1 MLMLKEPMRL
11 KSLLGITYNDAFSD
25 KIRANYEFMTAMITK
40 EELLHLL
47 LGEPEQAEQ
56 KSSVTMIV
64 ENTAVVNQNEIIIE
78 LINQVLN
85 RILMIG
91 ESGITYQDNVY
102 IECVLRKLG
111 ITDIHTFLERIRNR
125 KEEYFLKN
133 HLLKKYEQEKNF
145 LKICKLTE
153 NRNPKNQTNID
164 KMLAESLEKKEE
176 NYLYEKVIQRLCTME
191 IYQIV
196 SQWNYTQGAGQ
207 KILFHN
213 ELALSEQQ
221 ENVLN
226 MRLTQEKREYVYPH
240 CQMDFISSNLYE
252 TELPDNI
259 FSGKENI
266 AVEENNVSVMA
277 DNISVTREK
286 VFTYLLEAA
295 LFSLVKSVCLA
306 AVFRQVY
313 GKKENYWFEMGFEIC
328 NIVKNT
334 LNRCQWQ
341 YQNQQILNT
350 GDIQKFLEQQN
361 YLYRYELNVLQRLTE
376 NKEGIK
382 GLLIYKENI
391 KEKELKNSLE
401 QNSLSENKL
410 EQNYLEQSN
419 LNQDNLEQN
428 VLNENWLEQNNFKQ
442 NDLNQNKEERSSLD
456 NKEITLKLKEILN
469 GKNIEAIRSAERW
482 KKVIESFRA
491 ADKEN
496 YKEKESTEKELERK
510 EQQTEKKQIEKW
522 QVEKELVEKILGE
535 KEQIE
540 KKQKGIQ
547 ERKDEWK
554 KKVHETE
561 NEKSQEKWYTENKKT
576 IFDLYFE
583 TQRIGMAENYL
594 GKYFRI
600 SGKQS
605 KEIEE
610 SLAIFEKLPIPVS
623 KLIEEIFLKGTK
635 NREQFYQSWQKQDI
649 EYFSENQFEEES
661 KQNKWN
667 NNGTENNFSQ
677 NNIIFPQIIQT
688 TENKLREDKQR
699 KDNLEVTIEKRIN
712 ERTAEEKQIQI
723 EKRTNEKIE
732 KEKLKIEELQRKHIK
747 EKQED
752 EKVEKEKIQ
761 REKTEKE
768 QNQIEKKN
776 KEQLWKE
783 KKNKRE
789 DLQREK
795 LKIETKKIQRENQ
808 KKEKMQIDKSE
819 KEKLQIEKFEKEEL
833 QKEDTTEKI
842 QDIFNEL
849 TVQNRIAYK
858 QKEDLNISE
867 QNNLFFNTESNLE
880 EQPSILENQDS
891 YEIYKNQAT
900 IIEKPLLVTENQNL
914 YEISENQTNI
924 IENQKNTEYVSTA
937 LHNVKLNEKEI
948 SEKNIKEIQQVFHE
962 LNLPAHQMDY
972 KESTADT
979 QSLNNSVSFV
989 KTQSESAVNQSVLKS
1004 QNHSQVSEIL
1014 TDVVEQRIM
1023 NQDNTD
1029 MHNPNQ
1035 IKKEI
1040 QKQTDEEIVS
1050 KNVQGQ
1056 AAEMTEKMLEED
1068 LVLEHMSVIET
1079 EKGIQKEI
1087 QKEAEKDTQKE
1098 VIQQIFHEIETEIL
1112 SDTQKNA
1119 QNLQKDENY
1128 FYKTKA
1134 AEIIYHQIRS
1144 DMPEPEDL
1152 NLNENITGNA
1162 NKTIT
1167 VTEKILSQNKIKIS
1181 KPLVTDQSQTKTNIN
1196 QINEAV
1202 QVIQSNIQKHINQIT
1217 EQVYQK
1223 IEKKLQNERRR
1234 RGL

>member
-11 KSLLGITYNDAFSD
+11 KSLLGITYNNAFSD

-47 LGEPEQAEQ
+47 LVEPEQAEQ

-91 ESGITYQDNVY
+91 EAGITYQDNVY
-102 IECVLRKLG
+102 IGCVLRKLG
-111 ITDIHTFLERIRNR
+111 IADIHTFLERIQNR
-125 KEEYFLKN
+125 KEEYVLKN
-133 HLLKKYEQEKNF
+133 QLLKKYEQEKNF
-145 LKICKLTE
+145 LKICRFTE

-286 VFTYLLEAA
+286 VFTHLLEAA
-295 LFSLVKSVCLA
+295 LFSLVKSVSLA

-341 YQNQQILNT
+341 YQNQQLLNA

-361 YLYRYELNVLQRLTE
+361 YLYRYELDVLQRLTE

-382 GLLIYKENI
+382 GLLIYKENT

-419 LNQDNLEQN
+419 LNEDNLEQN
-428 VLNENWLEQNNFKQ
+428 VLSENRLEQNSLNENWLKQNVLNENRLEKNGLNENWLEQNNFKQ

-469 GKNIEAIRSAERW
+469 GKNIEAIRSAEKW
-482 KKVIESFRA
+482 KEKIESFRA

-522 QVEKELVEKILGE
+522 QVEKEQVEKILGE

-540 KKQKGIQ
+540 KKQKEIQ
-547 ERKDEWK
+547 EGKDEWK

-583 TQRIGMAENYL
+583 IQRIGMAENYL

-610 SLAIFEKLPIPVS
+610 SLAVFEKLPIPVS

-688 TENKLREDKQR
+688 TENKLQEDKQR
-699 KDNLEVTIEKRIN
+699 KDNLKINIEKRI
-712 ERTAEEKQIQI
+712 TKKI
-723 EKRTNEKIE
+723 IE
-732 KEKLKIEELQRKHIK
+732 KEQ
-747 EKQED
+747 
-752 EKVEKEKIQ
+752 IQ

-768 QNQIEKKN
+768 QNQIEKNK

-789 DLQREK
+789 DLQIEK
-795 LKIETKKIQRENQ
+795 LKIETKKY
-808 KKEKMQIDKSE
+808 KEK
-819 KEKLQIEKFEKEEL
+819 
-833 QKEDTTEKI
+833 T
-842 QDIFNEL
+842 
-849 TVQNRIAYK
+849 R
-858 QKEDLNISE
+858 
-867 QNNLFFNTESNLE
+867 
-880 EQPSILENQDS
+880 
-891 YEIYKNQAT
+891 
-900 IIEKPLLVTENQNL
+900 
-914 YEISENQTNI
+914 
-924 IENQKNTEYVSTA
+924 
-937 LHNVKLNEKEI
+937 
-948 SEKNIKEIQQVFHE
+948 
-962 LNLPAHQMDY
+962 
-972 KESTADT
+972 
-979 QSLNNSVSFV
+979 
-989 KTQSESAVNQSVLKS
+989 
-1004 QNHSQVSEIL
+1004 
-1014 TDVVEQRIM
+1014 
-1023 NQDNTD
+1023 
-1029 MHNPNQ
+1029 
-1035 IKKEI
+1035 KK
-1040 QKQTDEEIVS
+1040 
-1050 KNVQGQ
+1050 
-1056 AAEMTEKMLEED
+1056 
-1068 LVLEHMSVIET
+1068 
-1079 EKGIQKEI
+1079 
-1087 QKEAEKDTQKE
+1087 
-1098 VIQQIFHEIETEIL
+1098 
-1112 SDTQKNA
+1112 
-1119 QNLQKDENY
+1119 
-1128 FYKTKA
+1128 
-1134 AEIIYHQIRS
+1134 
-1144 DMPEPEDL
+1144 
-1152 NLNENITGNA
+1152 
-1162 NKTIT
+1162 
-1167 VTEKILSQNKIKIS
+1167 
-1181 KPLVTDQSQTKTNIN
+1181 
-1196 QINEAV
+1196 
-1202 QVIQSNIQKHINQIT
+1202 
-1217 EQVYQK
+1217 
-1223 IEKKLQNERRR
+1223 KKCK
-1234 RGL
+1234 